1 MVAAFTVQAIR
12 RKLLHW
18 YGRNGR
24 DLPWRRTRDPY
35 AIWIAETML
44 QQTQVRTVLPYYQ
57 RFLKV
62 LPTVRSLDRAR
73 RDKVLALWSGLGYY
87 RRGANLKEASRKIV
101 RDHGGRL
108 PRDFHALCSLPGV
121 GSYTAGALMSIAFNA
136 RYPALDGNA
145 RRVISRLLGLT
156 RETDIR
162 EAGKRLVPRAQPGQF
177 NQTLMDL
184 GAGVCLPR
192 KPICAACPL
201 ASCCTALSRGH
212 FASASTRKQKIKKT
226 EWPLALIRNNGRV
239 LLRRGTERGIL
250 EGIWQLPGGERSP
263 SESTR
268 AALLRH
274 LDGVHPQPGSAR
286 QIVVIRHAITY
297 RRIKAP
303 VFVFSD
309 SRNMRLPDSNW
320 RWISTSSLARHPVSS
335 LSLKAIQCFRE
346 LPRGRHLA

>member
-145 RRVISRLLGLT
+145 RRVISPSPGP
-156 RETDIR
+156 D
-162 EAGKRLVPRAQPGQF
+162 AG
-177 NQTLMDL
+177 
-184 GAGVCLPR
+184 
-192 KPICAACPL
+192 
-201 ASCCTALSRGH
+201 
-212 FASASTRKQKIKKT
+212 
-226 EWPLALIRNNGRV
+226 NGY
-239 LLRRGTERGIL
+239 
-250 EGIWQLPGGERSP
+250 PGGR
-263 SESTR
+263 
-268 AALLRH
+268 
-274 LDGVHPQPGSAR
+274 
-286 QIVVIRHAITY
+286 
-297 RRIKAP
+297 
-303 VFVFSD
+303 
-309 SRNMRLPDSNW
+309 
-320 RWISTSSLARHPVSS
+320 
-335 LSLKAIQCFRE
+335 
-346 LPRGRHLA
+346 